1 MSRKI
6 PSFTAFGRRLADLRR
21 AAGLAQQT
29 DLAVLLSISPQAV
42 SRWEAGLS
50 RPRQKQI
57 PVLARVLKA
66 DPEDLLLS
74 AGYSTKTVVATF
86 DRPFPVE
93 ALSPDSFERFSL
105 HLISAL
111 YPSPARV
118 HAAGGQG
125 HTQDGLD
132 IRAVLADGSVHTF
145 QCKRVDEFGPQ
156 KVHAAVARHAA
167 VADKKFLLLSRVA
180 SPQAREAI
188 SQHKDWDIWDRDDI
202 SLRIR
207 QLPKEAQ
214 RRIVDTFFQGR
225 RLELLGET
233 EVGPWQTAEEF
244 FASFTAEKRRAFSHR
259 WQLVGRDEELKSLVE
274 KLADSQL
281 QVVLLVGAG
290 GAGKS
295 RLLKQAIE
303 SFSASAVGRLV
314 RFLSPTEDVTAKS
327 LGDLGDGEKVLIVDD
342 AHDRNDLP
350 QLFQYAAIPQNKA
363 TLLLVCRPYG
373 LDYIKREASAFSLA
387 GPRVAEVRLRPLSAE
402 QATELA
408 REVLKEFGGPLDVA
422 QSIARLSY
430 DCPLAT
436 VMGAQ
441 VLASPVD
448 HLELIKNEDLFRTTL
463 LSKFQDVIA
472 GKIGTKADA
481 EPIRKLLRVLALV
494 QPFHPEDQ
502 SVAATALA
510 VEGMPVHETSRLIK
524 LLNDA
529 GVLFKRGGQYR
540 LSPDLLAD
548 YIIENTC
555 IGSGGTSTGYAETV
569 FDAASE
575 RHAGNLL
582 LNLGRLDWR
591 LSNRDPSHSR
601 LLDGV
606 WSKLNPTREYGDPHI
621 EAVAKV
627 AYFQP
632 ARSLRF
638 ADQLIREGRHLRDL
652 PKIIKYAAYNFEHLA
667 NACELLWE
675 LGKDDKRELPQHPDH
690 AIRILSELA
699 AVEPNKPVEY
709 NKVVVDFGLVLLA
722 RDDVWGHS
730 YSPLDIL
737 KGALRGDGHIS
748 EAKGAAIEWTRFAVR
763 HEAVAGLRRKVAD
776 AAIGI
781 FSNPDVKRAS
791 AAARFLG
798 EALRYP
804 MDIHPKTRP
813 VWAAEFVETLNK
825 LQVVVSQQKADL
837 LVLIAIG
844 HAVSW
849 HAHYGDEPTKPLAQK
864 LLASLPTSLEFRTT
878 LVLVDGYG
886 YLLRRLDDKKQQ
898 QQWNDELEQLI
909 KDLIAKFP
917 DSNLLRKYIGE
928 RLAYVEAN
936 DDSRGSSPF
945 LFVNRLINAA
955 VALARSIIE
964 DALAVSKSG
973 TRRFAGY
980 SLATI
985 MAHDRQEADGFMA
998 RMLATGSFDLLGA
1011 IGNAYSCFDLNAD
1024 NVRQQDLSVLQRLL
1038 GSQYEIVVLN
1048 ALAAIRNVAKIDQ
1061 RLAIKLLL
1069 FTNVTTPRVAEG
1081 MFVLFAGNQTLSVEL
1096 LTGEDVDAVLAKLKP
1111 LASIDGYWTAWFLAA
1126 ASKLHG
1132 MKIADF
1138 LMGRLDYSADTQR
1151 WEFRPSTYGAHG
1163 PDVRYKFRESPE
1175 FGPILTKISNWM
1187 KSRPDDYMFNSCAAD
1202 LFETMFAPFDDDLIA
1217 PLQDWLDRATADDMD
1232 AISIVLSKSSH
1243 GDMFD
1248 QRNVPERGFVFEHRA
1263 FVERFLG
1270 RAQQF
1275 GKEVVDKAINALWS
1289 AEALGLRSGI
1299 PGQPFPRDLKMK
1311 EEAEKALKEVPRF
1324 SPAYQ
1329 LYDTIQKTAE
1339 ANIRQSMRD
1348 AEALET

>member
-1 MSRKI
+1 MAMA
-6 PSFTAFGRRLADLRR
+6 PSFEAFGKRLADLRR
-21 AAGLAQQT
+21 AAGLAQQS
-29 DLAVLLSISPQAV
+29 DLADLVNTSPQTV

-57 PVLARVLKA
+57 PLLERVLKA
-66 DPEDLLLS
+66 KPDELLLA

-86 DRPFPVE
+86 DRPFPIE

-111 YPSPARV
+111 YPPSAQV

-125 HTQDGLD
+125 HTQEGLD
-132 IRAVLADGSVHTF
+132 IRVVLADGLVHTF

-156 KVHAAVARHAA
+156 KVHTAVARHTAA
-167 VADKKFLLLSRVA
+167 ADKKFLLLSRVA
-180 SPQAREAI
+180 SPQAREAVG
-188 SQHKDWDIWDRDDI
+188 QHKDWDIWDRDDV

-244 FASFTAEKRRAFSHR
+244 FAPFTAEKRQAFSHR
-259 WQLVGRDEELKSLVE
+259 WQLVGRDEELKSLIQ
-274 KLADSQL
+274 KLSDSQL
-281 QVVLLVGAG
+281 RLVLLVGAG

-303 SFSASAVGRLV
+303 SFCVGAKGTLV
-314 RFLSPTEDVTAKS
+314 RFLSPTEEVTAKS
-327 LGDLGDGEKVLIVDD
+327 LDDLGDGEKVLVVDD

-350 QLFQYAAIPQNKA
+350 RLFQYVAIPQNKA

-373 LDYIKREASAFSLA
+373 LDYVKQQASAFSLA
-387 GPRVAEVRLRPLSAE
+387 GPRVAEVPLKPLTLE

-408 REVLKEFGGPLDVA
+408 REVLKEFGGPLDIA
-422 QSIARLSY
+422 ENIARMTY

-441 VLASPVD
+441 VLASHKD
-448 HLELIKNEDLFRTTL
+448 HPELVKNEDLFRTTL
-463 LSKFQDVIA
+463 LGKFQDVIA
-472 GKIGTKADA
+472 GEIGTKADA

-502 SVAATALA
+502 SVATAVTA
-510 VEGMPVHETSRLIK
+510 VEGMPVHETSRLVK

-529 GVLFKRGGQYR
+529 GVLFRRGGQYR

-548 YIIENTC
+548 YIIEDSC
-555 IGSGGTSTGYAETV
+555 IGAGGASAGYAERV

-591 LSNRDPSHSR
+591 LSNRDPSNSR

-606 WSKLNPTREYGDPHI
+606 WNKLNPAREYGDRHI

-638 ADQLIREGRHLRDL
+638 AEQLIREGCYLRDL
-652 PKIIKYAAYNFEHLA
+652 PKIIKYAAYNFEHLE

-675 LGKDDKRELPQHPDH
+675 LGKDDRRELHQHPDH

-699 AVEPNKPVEY
+699 AVEPNKPIEY
-709 NKVVVDFGLVLLA
+709 NKVVVDFGLSLLA
-722 RDDVWGHS
+722 RNDTWGHC

-737 KGALRGDGHIS
+737 KGALRGEGHTT
-748 EAKGAAIEWTRFAVR
+748 EVKGATIAWKRFGVR
-763 HEAVAGLRRKVAD
+763 HEAVAELRRKVVD

-781 FSNPDVKRAS
+781 LTHSDIKRAL
-791 AAARFLG
+791 AAARFVG

-804 MDIHPKTRP
+804 MDIDPKVRP
-813 VWAAEFVETLNK
+813 VWAAEFVETFNK
-825 LQVVVSQQKADL
+825 LQAVVTQQKVDP

-844 HAVSW
+844 HAGSW
-849 HAHYGDEPTKPLAQK
+849 HVHYGYDPTKPLASK
-864 LLASLPTSLEFRTT
+864 LLASLPKSLEFRTT
-878 LVLVDGYG
+878 LVLLDGFG
-886 YLLRRLDDKKQQ
+886 YLLRRLDDREQQ
-898 QQWNDELEQLI
+898 KQWNKELDQLI
-909 KDLIAKFP
+909 RDLIAAFP
-917 DSNLLRKYIGE
+917 DTNSLRRYIDE
-928 RLAYVEAN
+928 RLAHIETSG
-936 DDSRGSSPF
+936 DSSSPF
-945 LFVNRLINAA
+945 LFVNRLINAS
-955 VALARSIIE
+955 VGLARSTIE
-964 DALAVSKSG
+964 HALAEPKSG
-973 TRRFAGY
+973 TRRFAGV

-985 MAHDRQEADGFMA
+985 MTQDRQEAHGFMA
-998 RMLATGSFDLLGA
+998 CMMTTGSFDLLA
-1011 IGNAYSCFDLNAD
+1011 AVGNAYSCFDLNAG
-1024 NVRQQDLSVLQRLL
+1024 NVRQEDLSILQQLL
-1038 GSQYEIVVLN
+1038 GSKYEIVVLN

-1069 FTNVTTPRVAEG
+1069 FTNVITSRLAHD
-1081 MFVLFAGNQTLSVEL
+1081 MFILFAGNQTLSIEL
-1096 LTGEDVDAVLAKLKP
+1096 LTGEDVDALLAKLKP
-1111 LASIDGYWTAWFLAA
+1111 LSDIGGYWIAYFLAA
-1126 ASKLHG
+1126 ASKPHG

-1138 LMGRLDYSADTQR
+1138 LMDRINYAADTEK
-1151 WEFRPSTYGAHG
+1151 WEFRPSTFGAHG
-1163 PDVRYKFRESPE
+1163 PDVRYKFRESPD
-1175 FGPILTKISNWM
+1175 FGPILTKVSNWM
-1187 KSRPDDYMFNSCAAD
+1187 KSRRDDYMFNSCAAD
-1202 LFETMFAPFDDDLIA
+1202 LFETMFAPFDNGLVA
-1217 PLQDWLDRATADDMD
+1217 LLQDWIDQATVDDIH
-1232 AISIVLSKSSH
+1232 AISAVLSKSSH
-1243 GDMFD
+1243 G
-1248 QRNVPERGFVFEHRA
+1248 FVFEHRS
-1263 FVERFLG
+1263 FVEHFLA
-1270 RAQQF
+1270 RVQQF
-1275 GKEVVDKAINALWS
+1275 GKKELDNAISALWS
-1289 AEALGLRSGI
+1289 AEALGLRSGV

-1311 EEAEKALKEVPRF
+1311 EEAEKALKEIPRF
-1324 SPAYQ
+1324 STAYR
-1329 LYDTIQKTAE
+1329 LYEAIQKTAE
-1339 ANIRQSMRD
+1339 ANIRQSFRD
-1348 AEALET
+1348 AEALEN